1 MVKKVFRIILLLI
14 IIAIAGVT
22 LFVAAVNFEFFG
34 HVYSRKEL
42 KQFKNQTATR
52 IYTRDGVLIGKF
64 FDKNRTNISYEQ
76 LPKHVVE
83 ALVATEDA
91 RYFEHEGVDSRSL
104 ARVLFK
110 TIILNDASSGGGSTI
125 TQQLLK
131 NMYGRQRFGALTMLV
146 NKTKESILATRLE
159 SIYTKKEILALY
171 LNTVPFGE
179 NVFGIEAA
187 SRLFFNKS
195 VTQLRIDEGA
205 VLVGMLKANTY
216 YNPRLYPDHAKQRRN
231 VVYYQMVNYHYLDKT
246 VYDSLKQQPIV
257 LDYANLES
265 EGPANYFLVEVK
277 KELEQILA
285 KIEKETG
292 KKWDYLA
299 DGLVVETTLDY
310 PLQNY
315 ALTSFKEHLS
325 VMQKRLR
332 KQYASGKS
340 LSHLNKMIQNEIK
353 KQGWSERAQKMSP
366 QEIFSFDSIYIDS
379 ISVTDSIRLSLTTL
393 QSGLLA
399 IHPKTG
405 NILAYVGGIDYRTQ
419 PYNQI
424 NARRQLAS
432 TFKPILYAS
441 ALEKG
446 MSPCDYLSNT
456 AKTYEDFDH
465 WKPANYDHS
474 EGGMYS
480 LTGALVKS
488 KNVPSV
494 NLLFEVGFDEVDYL
508 WRKLGF
514 SYDLQYT
521 PSMALGTGEANLMEL
536 AKAYATF
543 VNGGFTISPKTILR
557 IKAADGT
564 LIYENKQTPPSS
576 KIIKDRTSV
585 LINEMLQKAVNKGT
599 GISIR
604 TKYKVK
610 MPLAGKTGTSQNY
623 ADAWFASYNPSLVMV
638 ARVGASSPQIHF
650 NNGANGSGGR
660 LALPLVGLTLQK
672 MEGNKKEK
680 ALYSDDFEQ
689 VSDSLTEELNCE
701 DYLDETGMEK
711 FFNMFKSS
719 TTTIN
724 QEEKKSKRNS
734 SSKKKSK
741 KHKKKRK
748 KKNRFW
754 NR

>member
-1 MVKKVFRIILLLI
+1 MVKKIFRIILLLI

-22 LFVAAVNFEFFG
+22 LFLAAVNFEFFG

-64 FDKNRTNISYEQ
+64 FDKNRTNITYEQ
-76 LPKHVVE
+76 LPKHVVD

-104 ARVLFK
+104 LRVLFK

-131 NMYGRQRFGALTMLV
+131 NMYGRKRFGALTMLV
-146 NKTKESILATRLE
+146 NKTKEGILATRLE

-187 SRLFFNKS
+187 SYLFFNKS
-195 VTQLRIDEGA
+195 ITGLSLGEGA

-216 YNPRLYPDHAKQRRN
+216 YNPRLYPEHAFKRRN
-231 VVYYQMVNYHYLDKT
+231 VVLYQMVNYEYLNKT
-246 VYDSLKQQPIV
+246 VYDSLKLLPIV

-265 EGPANYFLVEVK
+265 EGPANYFIVEVK
-277 KELEQILA
+277 KELKQILLEVEN
-285 KIEKETG
+285 KTG
-292 KKWDYLA
+292 EKWDYRA
-299 DGLVVETTLDY
+299 DGLVVETTLDNK
-310 PLQNY
+310 LQHY
-315 ALTSFKEHLS
+315 ALSSFRQHLS

-332 KQYASGKS
+332 KQYASGR
-340 LSHLNKMIQNEIK
+340 SHSQLNKMIQKELK
-353 KQGWSERAQKMSP
+353 KRGIIERAKEIGP
-366 QEIFSFDSIYIDS
+366 HEIFTWNGTIVDS
-379 ISVTDSIRLSLTTL
+379 ISVADSISLSLTTL

-399 IHPKTG
+399 INPKTG
-405 NILAYVGGIDYRTQ
+405 DVLAYVGGIDFRTQ

-441 ALEKG
+441 AIEKG
-446 MSPCDYLSNT
+446 MAPCYYLSNS
-456 AKTYEDFDH
+456 AKNYEDFDN
-465 WKPANYDHS
+465 WKPSNYDHS
-474 EGGMYS
+474 EGGMFS
-480 LTGALVKS
+480 LTGALIKS
-488 KNVPSV
+488 KNIPSV

-508 WRKLGF
+508 WRKMGF
-514 SYDLQYT
+514 SYELQYT

-543 VNGGFTISPKTILR
+543 ANGGFKIESKTILR
-557 IKAADGT
+557 IKTADGKV
-564 LIYENKQTPPSS
+564 IYERKTEAPSS
-576 KIIKDRTSV
+576 KIIEERTSI
-585 LINEMLQKAVNKGT
+585 LMNEMLQKAINQGT
-599 GISIR
+599 GTSIR
-604 TKYKVK
+604 NKYNVK
-610 MPLAGKTGTSQNY
+610 MPLAGKTGTSQNF
-623 ADAWFASYNPSLVMV
+623 ADAWFASYNPSMVMV
-638 ARVGASSPQIHF
+638 ARVGASSPNIHF

-660 LALPLVGLTLQK
+660 LALPLVGLTLQQI
-672 MEGNKKEK
+672 EQNTKELK
-680 ALYSDDFEQ
+680 LYGKDFKTISDT
-689 VSDSLTEELNCE
+689 LLLEEMNCE

-719 TTTIN
+719 TTTT
-724 QEEKKSKRNS
+724 EKEVRKSSRKSTNRNS
-734 SSKKKSK
+734 
-741 KHKKKRK
+741 KKRK
-748 KKNRFW
+748 KKRRKWFK
-754 NR
+754 R